1 MYSSLPLAK
10 NEIRSAA
17 FATLFGSDTSA
28 VMLALKKYAGAA
40 GINQRGA
47 QGLRGSGKRLQY
59 LAEWTQ

>member
-1 MYSSLPLAK
+1 MKLEVQLFTVSS
-10 NEIRSAA
+10 
-17 FATLFGSDTSA
+17 TLFGRDTSA

-59 LAEWTQ
+59 LAVWTQ